1 MPFSYSE
8 FKDYV
13 QKREFEDFRSLQ
25 LVIKNLEEFY
35 EPEKDFKFFYPKNI
49 FNSKELELLIFF
61 VDGYLSIKKDSNRNW
76 DFEHF
81 RSKVICKKLLTTKEL
96 QQELRI
102 SFENGNEII
111 LNNLLDS
118 NFNWEVE
125 YSTALKDLYK
135 II

>member
-1 MPFSYSE
+1 M
-8 FKDYV
+8 V
-13 QKREFEDFRSLQ
+13 T
-25 LVIKNLEEFY
+25 
-35 EPEKDFKFFYPKNI
+35 YP
-49 FNSKELELLIFF
+49 S
-61 VDGYLSIKKDSNRNW
+61 KKDSNRNW

>member
-61 VDGYLSIKKDSNRNW
+61 VDGYLSIKKR
-76 DFEHF
+76 
-81 RSKVICKKLLTTKEL
+81 
-96 QQELRI
+96 Q
-102 SFENGNEII
+102 
-111 LNNLLDS
+111 
-118 NFNWEVE
+118 
-125 YSTALKDLYK
+125 
-135 II
+135 